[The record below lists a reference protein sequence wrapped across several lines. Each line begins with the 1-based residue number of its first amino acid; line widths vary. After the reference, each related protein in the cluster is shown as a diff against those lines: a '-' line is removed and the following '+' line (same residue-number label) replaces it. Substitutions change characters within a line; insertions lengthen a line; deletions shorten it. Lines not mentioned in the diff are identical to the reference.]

1 MASGP
6 SGPPILPS
14 GNSDKGKGKK
24 SYVVKLMTRFNN
36 EIGSTSQPTTPTFT
50 STGRFVPPPLVVP
63 AFTPTPLQ
71 VPTSTPTSIG
81 TSLPPLIQVPGLTPT
96 PYQGPPHRMASLS
109 PNVGSNPSTPIN
121 IASSPGIEDA
131 DPHSSSAANYVEQCS
146 NSRPMITPVGG
157 GFYPTKTAS
166 KAITATI
173 KEQFDE
179 PWLTWGSIPKS
190 TRDVFFERVKRRISW
205 KPEDEEKVKKNYH
218 TKASH
223 RLSKMYKKARTLGK
237 RPDWLGDDTWNAL
250 LEKWNMPL
258 YRQKCETAKKNRTSE
273 KGGCLHTGG
282 YISVHEHAIRLSQEL
297 GRSVHVDE
305 IFQQTHIR
313 QSIGEF
319 VDERSRRT
327 HEQFVAK
334 FSQIRSEIASFGVS
348 TTSPL
353 DPAEEE
359 RLRNQCW
366 LEAAVGKYKG
376 RVYGIGN
383 FTSQDDCVDSYIQQT
398 QASSTAQPKNS
409 EEIVNLKSQLQQYGQ
424 QLQKF
429 EGFIGVLLPFL
440 PPSAAAAAQDF
451 LNLQNLKFKMKYPIM
466 SNQNSNLQNSNHHTS
481 NHQMNNHKMEMIT
494 CIIRH
499 FIELISIIVE
509 LI

>member
-1 MASGP
+1 MASGA
-6 SGPPILPS
+6 SGPPLPPS

-36 EIGSTSQPTTPTFT
+36 EIGSTSQPTTPTST
-50 STGRFVPPPLVVP
+50 STGRSVPPPLVVP
-63 AFTPTPLQ
+63 ALTPTPNQ
-71 VPTSTPTSIG
+71 VPTSTPTSFG
-81 TSLPPLIQVPGLTPT
+81 TSRPPPIQVPGLTPT
-96 PYQGPPHRMASLS
+96 PYQVPPHGMASIS
-109 PNVGSNPSTPIN
+109 PNVGSNPSTPRN
-121 IASSPGIEDA
+121 IAPSPGIEDA
-131 DPHSSSAANYVEQCS
+131 DPHSSSAANYVEECS
-146 NSRPMITPVGG
+146 NSRPMITPIGG

-166 KAITATI
+166 KR
-173 KEQFDE
+173 K
-179 PWLTWGSIPKS
+179 
-190 TRDVFFERVKRRISW
+190 VSW

-218 TKASH
+218 TEASH
-223 RLSKMYKKARTLGK
+223 RLSEMYKKARTLGK

-250 LEKWNMPL
+250 LEKWNMPV

-282 YISVHEHAIRLSQEL
+282 SISVHEHAIRLSQDL

-313 QSIGEF
+313 QSTGEF

-327 HEQFVAK
+327 HEQFVTK
-334 FSQIRSEIASFGVS
+334 FSQIRSETASVGVS
-348 TTSPL
+348 ASSPL

-359 RLRNQCW
+359 RLRNRCW
-366 LEAAVGKYKG
+366 LEAAGGKYKG

-383 FTSQDDCVDSYIQQT
+383 VTSQDDCVDSYIQQT
-398 QASSTAQPKNS
+398 QASSTAQQQHS

-424 QLQKF
+424 QLEKF

-451 LNLQNLKFKMKYPIM
+451 LNLQNRQV
-466 SNQNSNLQNSNHHTS
+466 QNEVPTDVQP
-481 NHQMNNHKMEMIT
+481 E
-494 CIIRH
+494 
-499 FIELISIIVE
+499 
-509 LI
+509 

>member
-1 MASGP
+1 
-6 SGPPILPS
+6 
-14 GNSDKGKGKK
+14 
-24 SYVVKLMTRFNN
+24 
-36 EIGSTSQPTTPTFT
+36 
-50 STGRFVPPPLVVP
+50 
-63 AFTPTPLQ
+63 
-71 VPTSTPTSIG
+71 
-81 TSLPPLIQVPGLTPT
+81 
-96 PYQGPPHRMASLS
+96 MASLS

-190 TRDVFFERVKRRISW
+190 TRDVFFERVK
-205 KPEDEEKVKKNYH
+205 
-218 TKASH
+218 
-223 RLSKMYKKARTLGK
+223 
-237 RPDWLGDDTWNAL
+237 
-250 LEKWNMPL
+250 
-258 YRQKCETAKKNRTSE
+258 
-273 KGGCLHTGG
+273 
-282 YISVHEHAIRLSQEL
+282 SQEL